1 MNEMKKSNINAL
13 ATQHIATQT
22 EADFEATYRSLL
34 AEYQA
39 KLTYWSS
46 TTSLSGSHDMQALFD
61 DAFLS
66 TTKAIA
72 ANGGDFVKLFHK
84 SLHNRYNSLLRKLMV
99 RRKYE
104 QYEMDN
110 GDEDTAMF
118 EIASEFNLEAEI
130 TAKKKADQR
139 QLIDSLLNGEDE
151 STTAIIETFLS
162 HPKPTAT
169 AIAKELG
176 CHHSK
181 VIRTLTRLAAKYD
194 TKQYGSHRDYLV
206 AL

>member
-13 ATQHIATQT
+13 ATQHIATQA
-22 EADFEATYRSLL
+22 EADFEATYRSLY

-39 KLTYWSS
+39 KLTYWST

-61 DAFLS
+61 DAFIS

-72 ANGGDFVKLFHK
+72 ANGGDFVKLFHR

-118 EIASEFNLEAEI
+118 EIASEFNLEDEI
-130 TAKKKADQR
+130 NAKKRADQR
-139 QLIDSLLNGEDE
+139 QLIDSLLSDADE
-151 STTAIIETFLS
+151 TTTAIVATFLQ
-162 HPKPTAT
+162 HPKPTPT
-169 AIAKELG
+169 AIGKALG
-176 CHHSK
+176 LHHSV
-181 VIRTLTRLAAKYD
+181 VIRKLERLAGKFDAR
-194 TKQYGSHRDYLV
+194 QHGEHRDYLV

>member
-1 MNEMKKSNINAL
+1 MNEIKKANINKL
-13 ATQHIATQT
+13 ASKHTATK
-22 EADFEATYRSLL
+22 ADADLEATYGALL
-34 AEYQA
+34 AEYQS

-61 DAFLS
+61 DAFMS

-72 ANGGDFVKLFHK
+72 ANGGDFVKLFHR
-84 SLHNRYNSLLRKLMV
+84 SLQNRYNSLLRNLMV
-99 RRKYE
+99 RRKHE

-118 EIASEFNLEAEI
+118 EIASEFNLEEYV

-151 STTAIIETFLS
+151 STTAIVETFLS

-194 TKQYGSHRDYLV
+194 SKQFGSHRDYLV